1 MDREDRVRRYNL
13 KSVNKEM
20 YSPTEIDSESELSGT
35 EMTEKQLQAR
45 KIRVVD
51 RFGVILQ
58 IFAAGA
64 KNRIAQLQ
72 IELAWI

>member
-1 MDREDRVRRYNL
+1 
-13 KSVNKEM
+13 M
-20 YSPTEIDSESELSGT
+20 YSPTEIDSESEASGT
-35 EMTEKQLQAR
+35 EMTQEQLMAR
-45 KIRVVD
+45 TIRVVD